1 VRKVIALTV
10 AASLLVALA
19 GCTASAP
26 SGDCVP
32 TGTPG
37 EASKLVTATGA
48 FDSSPTVDFPTPLV
62 TDGLEVS
69 VISKGDGRLVRDT
82 DIVTFHYTQFDAE
95 TGEVIAATAPFT
107 SSVDGEDNL
116 KALFQCVTVG
126 SRVAATL
133 PAPANEDI
141 TAVLVIDIDVAYTS
155 KATGRIEIPQA
166 GLPSVV
172 TAPDGQPGVTILDED
187 PPTALKYATLI
198 TGDGKKV
205 KSGDSLL
212 VQYTAFDWDS
222 SSVIATT
229 WGQDDN
235 SLRQIVL
242 SKFDSTTSEGISAGA
257 LTALSGKTVGSQ
269 VLVVMPAS
277 TWEGASDITG
287 TSGAT
292 IVVVY
297 DILGIVE

>member
-1 VRKVIALTV
+1 MRKVIALT
-10 AASLLVALA
+10 AAAGLLFALA
-19 GCTASAP
+19 GCTVSAP

-37 EASKLVTATGA
+37 DASELITATGA

-62 TDGLEVS
+62 TKGLEVS

-107 SSVDGEDNL
+107 SSVDDEDNL

-141 TAVLVIDIDVAYTS
+141 TAVLVIDVDVAYTS
-155 KATGRIEIPQA
+155 KATGRIEMPQA
-166 GLPSVV
+166 SFPSVV
-172 TAPDGQPGVTILDED
+172 TAPDGRPGVAILDED
-187 PPTALKYATLI
+187 PPTALKSATLI
-198 TGDGKKV
+198 TGDGEKV
-205 KSGDSLL
+205 TEGDALL
-212 VQYTAFDWDS
+212 VQYSAFDWDTS
-222 SSVIATT
+222 AELATT

-235 SLRQIVL
+235 SLRRILL
-242 SKFDSTTSEGISAGA
+242 SKFDTTTSEGISAGA

-277 TWEGASDITG
+277 TWEAGSDITG